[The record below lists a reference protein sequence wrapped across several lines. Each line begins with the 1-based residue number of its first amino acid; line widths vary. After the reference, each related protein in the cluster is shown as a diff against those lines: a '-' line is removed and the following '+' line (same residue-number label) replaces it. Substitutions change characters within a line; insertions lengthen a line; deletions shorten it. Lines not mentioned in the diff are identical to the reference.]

1 MILNCLQ
8 RFNAALI
15 QSSLINR
22 HLLQMTFKVCLDLII
37 VTIVLKMKKYFKH
50 NFVFAL
56 TILYFLTF
64 LCLDAILLVGT

>member
-1 MILNCLQ
+1 
-8 RFNAALI
+8 
-15 QSSLINR
+15 
-22 HLLQMTFKVCLDLII
+22 MTFKVFLDLII

-64 LCLDAILLVGT
+64 FCLDAILLVGT